1 MATTCVQPRAQPCS
15 QLSGYNRLRLM
26 NQFLP
31 TDIQVAL
38 HKNIGRND
46 RVTISD
52 FLIGDKTT
60 NLPVLPHDLNQSI
73 KSRPEMNTFEW
84 TCIVKKSL
92 ETYNKMKNNTHKIK
106 LVEYLIMLFRYL
118 NATAPSYLDPSKPSH
133 MRVAR
138 IIHNAA
144 EDLFSELYMGLRTNY
159 KHHISHTYNTRA
171 NKAKVQE
178 NERFDHLEYIFE
190 KESCDCKDAMDELIN
205 LSRTA

>member
-1 MATTCVQPRAQPCS
+1 MATTCS

-73 KSRPEMNTFEW
+73 KSRPEMTTLEW
-84 TCIVKKSL
+84 SLTVKKSL
-92 ETYNKMKNNTHKIK
+92 HTYENMYKNNTHKLK
-106 LVEYLIMLFRYL
+106 LVEYLIMFFRYL
-118 NATAPSYLDPSKPSH
+118 NATATAYLKPSNPSH

-138 IIHNAA
+138 IIHNKA
-144 EDLFSELYMGLRTNY
+144 EDLFSETSWDLRMKYTHRI
-159 KHHISHTYNTRA
+159 HHQYNTRT
-171 NKAKVQE
+171 NKAKIQE
-178 NERFDHLEYIFE
+178 NERFDHLEYTFE
-190 KESCDCKDAMDELIN
+190 KEVTDCMEAMDEIIK